1 MIRLKIIYHTKHTH
15 THTHTHIYIWGP
27 HCPKEDPPLYG
38 IKIEKKICELDLVV
52 NYIKSKFFLNFSFFI
67 FISYQTDS

>member
-1 MIRLKIIYHTKHTH
+1 MIRLKIIYHTK
-15 THTHTHIYIWGP
+15 HTHIYIWGP

-52 NYIKSKFFLNFSFFI
+52 NYIKSKFFF
-67 FISYQTDS
+67 